1 MANNPE
7 TLKRYAETHKE
18 LIKRAAKKYRD
29 SHKEEAREYNRNKRN
44 ADPEKAREKSR
55 ISYQKHKDKKM
66 EYQRKYYKSVKEK
79 FIQMYGGKCACCG
92 ETTFYFLT
100 IEHKLGQ
107 IRSTKET
114 GTRAY
119 RKAIQEHRP
128 DLYEILCWNCNCA
141 KGQLGYCPH
150 SPKEIVEHKIHHANK
165 PYNYTKE
172 VDSLG
177 RRYK

>member
-7 TLKRYAETHKE
+7 TLKKYAEEHKE
-18 LIKRAAKKYRD
+18 QIRLSAKKYRD
-29 SHKEEAREYNRNKRN
+29 SHKEKAREYYLTVRRANPEKER
-44 ADPEKAREKSR
+44 EKARKA
-55 ISYQKHKDKKM
+55 YQKYKDKKM
-66 EYQRKYYKSVKEK
+66 EYQRKYYKEVKEK
-79 FIQMYGGKCACCG
+79 FIQMYGGKCVCCG

-107 IRSTKET
+107 IRATKET
-114 GTRAY
+114 GARAY
-119 RKAIQEHRP
+119 RKAIQEYRP

-141 KGQLGYCPH
+141 EGQLGYCPH
-150 SPKEIVEHKIHHANK
+150 NPTEIKEHKIHHANK